1 MFLTQE
7 NLQSHFERNLN
18 FAQEIDIATA
28 WATSG
33 IVLRMLK
40 RSAKRKQI
48 RAIVGTFGNAT
59 EPGALE
65 ILNKIGQLR
74 IVDGRN
80 PLFHPKVYI
89 FRGTRRSVVWIGSAN
104 FTRGGF
110 EKNEEIVFETED
122 CDSAS
127 DWFEE
132 RWNNCKEL
140 SPDAI
145 QNYRERRAKN
155 PSRQDLGDMVGR
167 PDFDDGA
174 RLSYLNRAHD
184 WPGYMK
190 ALYQCDDWYRA

>member
-1 MFLTQE
+1 MFLTRE
-7 NLQSHFERNLN
+7 NLQSQLERNLD

-33 IVLRMLK
+33 VVLRMLK
-40 RSAKRKQI
+40 RAAKKKKQI

-59 EPGALE
+59 EPDALE
-65 ILNKIGQLR
+65 ILTKIGQLR
-74 IVDGRN
+74 IVGGRN

-89 FRGTRRSVVWIGSAN
+89 FRGTRRSVAWIGSAN

-110 EKNEEIVFETED
+110 ERNEETVFETED

-127 DWFEE
+127 DWFEQ

-140 SPDAI
+140 SPNAI
-145 QNYRERRAKN
+145 QDYRERRAKN

-167 PDFDDGA
+167 PDFEDGA
-174 RLSYLNRAHD
+174 RLRNLA
-184 WPGYMK
+184 
-190 ALYQCDDWYRA
+190 